1 MYYLARRIIN
11 KEQDMLWMD
20 LEVKRTRF
28 ASQVYC
34 INLQKGGNMRQM
46 SVTGMLKTMIPISRF
61 NKGEA
66 NKIFDEV
73 ETTGTKIVVKNNK
86 PACVLISPAQYES
99 LMEMLSDF
107 ILREEAEARMEQQDD
122 SENRTQEQMMQEFGI
137 TQGEL
142 DAVDVELE

>member
-1 MYYLARRIIN
+1 MQQISIT
-11 KEQDMLWMD
+11 K
-20 LEVKRTRF
+20 
-28 ASQVYC
+28 
-34 INLQKGGNMRQM
+34 
-46 SVTGMLKTMIPISRF
+46 MLKTMVPISRF

-86 PACVLISPAQYES
+86 PACVLISPTQYES

-107 ILREEAEARMEQQDD
+107 ILREEAEERMEHYDA
-122 SENRTQEQMMQEFGI
+122 SENLTQEQMMQEFGI
-137 TQGEL
+137 IQSEL

>member
-1 MYYLARRIIN
+1 M
-11 KEQDMLWMD
+11 Q
-20 LEVKRTRF
+20 
-28 ASQVYC
+28 
-34 INLQKGGNMRQM
+34 QM

-61 NKGEA
+61 NEGEA
-66 NKIFDEV
+66 YKIFDEV

-107 ILREEAEARMEQQDD
+107 ILQEEAHGRMENYDA
-122 SENRTQEQMMQEFGI
+122 SENRTKEQMMQEFGI
-137 TQGEL
+137 TQSDL

>member
-1 MYYLARRIIN
+1 M
-11 KEQDMLWMD
+11 MLCNLSTITD
-20 LEVKRTRF
+20 IYVKTGSHADAGVGKKRL
-28 ASQVYC
+28 V
-34 INLQKGGNMRQM
+34 LM

-99 LMEMLSDF
+99 LMEMLSDYV
-107 ILREEAEARMEQQDD
+107 LREEAETRMEHYDS
-122 SENRTQEQMMQEFGI
+122 SENRTQEQMLREFGI
-137 TQGEL
+137 TQSEL
-142 DAVDVELE
+142 DAMDVELE

>member
-1 MYYLARRIIN
+1 M
-11 KEQDMLWMD
+11 Q
-20 LEVKRTRF
+20 
-28 ASQVYC
+28 
-34 INLQKGGNMRQM
+34 QM
-46 SVTGMLKTMIPISRF
+46 SITGMLKTMVPISRF

-66 NKIFDEV
+66 NKIFEEV
-73 ETTGTKIVVKNNK
+73 EKTGTKIVVKNNK
-86 PACVLISPAQYES
+86 PACVLISPTQYES

-107 ILREEAEARMEQQDD
+107 TLRKEAEARMEHYDA